1 MRFNKI
7 TLATGL
13 AALATAVTAID
24 TIVVKDRH
32 FYTSKGEPFFIKG
45 VDYQPGGSAEV
56 GKSKWD
62 PLSDPDVCARDI
74 ALFQRLGVNTI
85 RVYSVDT
92 TLNHDECMT
101 MLAAAGIYLVLDVNS
116 PLTHQHMHPTQPW
129 TTYTPMYLEHVFTVM
144 EQFSGYDNVLAFL
157 SGNEVIHDKGSEKTA
172 PQYIKAINRDMRAYM
187 EKHLPRNI
195 PIGYS
200 NADHIEF
207 RVSLANFMQCGEEG
221 YVDFFGV
228 NSYQWCGENTFKG
241 SGYDSLVEAY
251 SNYSLPVF
259 FSEFGCNE
267 VRPRLWQEV
276 DALYSDKMT
285 GVFSGGLVYEFTQEE
300 ADYGI
305 VQLSQS
311 EAGKGDAQILEEFDP
326 LAKAF
331 KRADPKIP
339 SGLEIVPRS
348 EKCGKPSDYPGIV
361 ANNTLPATL
370 GADLIKKGVD
380 SDKFTRG
387 KFIDAS
393 KLTTKSSY
401 KVKDYDGKA
410 VDASVDKTTDVTPGQ
425 HSKDDD
431 SAASSKQVMIGS
443 SILAAATALFFSF

>member
-13 AALATAVTAID
+13 VALASAVSAID

-62 PLSDPDVCARDI
+62 PLSDPDICARDI

-92 TLNHDECMT
+92 SLDHDECMT

-116 PLTHQHMHPTQPW
+116 PLTHQHMHPTEPW

-144 EQFSGYDNVLAFL
+144 EVFGGYDNVLAFL
-157 SGNEVIHDKGSEKTA
+157 SGNEVIHEKGSEKTS
-172 PQYIKAINRDMRAYM
+172 PQYIKAVNRDMRAYS
-187 EKHLPRNI
+187 KAHLKRQI

-200 NADHIEF
+200 NADHEEF

-228 NSYQWCGENTFKG
+228 NSYQWCGDNTFKG
-241 SGYDSLVEAY
+241 SGYDQLVDAY

-276 DALYSDKMT
+276 DALFSEKMT

-300 ADYGI
+300 ADYGL
-305 VQLSQS
+305 VKLSGK
-311 EAGKGDAQILEEFDP
+311 AGKGDASILGEFDS
-326 LAKAF
+326 LAAAF
-331 KRADPKIP
+331 KKADPKIP
-339 SGLEIVPRS
+339 SNVEKTTRS
-348 EKCGKPSDYPGIV
+348 KTCGKPGDYPGIT
-361 ANNTLPATL
+361 ANSTLPATL

-380 SDKFTRG
+380 SGSFTKG
-387 KFIDAS
+387 KFLDSS
-393 KLTTKSSY
+393 KLDTKTSY
-401 KVKDYDGKA
+401 KINDYDGKS
-410 VDASVDKTTDVTPGQ
+410 VDATVDKTNDVAAGSSSDSDEP
-425 HSKDDD
+425 

-443 SILAAATALFFSF
+443 SLVAAAAAIFFSF

>member
-1 MRFNKI
+1 
-7 TLATGL
+7 
-13 AALATAVTAID
+13 
-24 TIVVKDRH
+24 
-32 FYTSKGEPFFIKG
+32 
-45 VDYQPGGSAEV
+45 
-56 GKSKWD
+56 
-62 PLSDPDVCARDI
+62 
-74 ALFQRLGVNTI
+74 
-85 RVYSVDT
+85 
-92 TLNHDECMT
+92 
-101 MLAAAGIYLVLDVNS
+101 
-116 PLTHQHMHPTQPW
+116 
-129 TTYTPMYLEHVFTVM
+129 
-144 EQFSGYDNVLAFL
+144 
-157 SGNEVIHDKGSEKTA
+157 
-172 PQYIKAINRDMRAYM
+172 MRAYM

-305 VQLSQS
+305 VKLSQS

-380 SDKFTRG
+380 SDKFVRG